1 MIKTPYKLFFGT
13 LSNEIRL
20 KILHA
25 LAEKPKNVTQLTNE
39 LGFDQTTVS
48 KNLKRLATCQF
59 ITNKKIGKHSIY
71 SLNKKTILPL
81 LKLIDRHVDKYCKN
95 CELLLNERI

>member
-1 MIKTPYKLFFGT
+1 MTKTPYKLFFST

-20 KILHA
+20 EMLHA
-25 LAEKPKNVTQLTNE
+25 LMKKSKNVTQLTNE

-59 ITNKKIGKHSIY
+59 VINKRIGKNSIY
-71 SLNKKTILPL
+71 SLNKETILPL
-81 LKLIDRHVDKYCKN
+81 LKLIDKHTQKYCKYL
-95 CELLLNERI
+95 CETI

>member
-25 LAEKPKNVTQLTNE
+25 LMKKSKNVTQLTNE
-39 LGFDQTTVS
+39 LGYDQTTIS
-48 KNLKRLATCQF
+48 KSLKRLTTCRF
-59 ITNKKIGKHSIY
+59 VHNTRKGKHSIY
-71 SLNKKTILPL
+71 SLNKETILPL
-81 LKLIDRHVDKYCKN
+81 LKLIDKHTNKYCKYL
-95 CELLLNERI
+95 CGK

>member
-1 MIKTPYKLFFGT
+1 MIKIPYKLFFGT
-13 LSNEIRL
+13 LGNDIRL

-25 LAEKPKNVTQLTNE
+25 LVKKPKNVTQLTNE

-59 ITNKKIGKHSIY
+59 ITNKKVGKNSIY
-71 SLNKKTILPL
+71 SLNKETILPL
-81 LKLIDRHVDKYCKN
+81 LKLIDKHTEKFCKYLCGVEK
-95 CELLLNERI
+95 